1 MSVGGMYTDL
11 PLKSSGLESTVFI
24 EIRLLV
30 RLRNSSVFYL
40 SLFQSQYLPVRILS
54 EIMIQIVLIIRSDI
68 KISDIDNT
76 SSFTT
81 NVIVTRIET
90 VD

>member
-1 MSVGGMYTDL
+1 MSVERMYTEL
-11 PLKSSGLESTVFI
+11 PLKSNGLDSTALI

-30 RLRNSSVFYL
+30 RLRNSSVCYL

-54 EIMIQIVLIIRSDI
+54 EIMIHIVLIIRSDI